1 MNAYDAIVTRRSTR
15 NYKPVQIA
23 PEQLEKVLTAGR
35 FAPSGG
41 NSQSCH
47 FFVIQNPEVLQNLV
61 DMAQEAFSKMEVQEN
76 TYRSLK
82 NSILASKKGNYRFCY
97 NAPTLIVVA
106 NQKDYGNHMAD
117 TAIAI
122 ENMMIEANELNLGS
136 CYINQLYW
144 LNEDP
149 ALKKYMQTLGMKET
163 ESVYGA
169 VILGYPETE
178 NQLPNRTP
186 LERKGNEVTYLL

>member
-15 NYKPVQIA
+15 NYRPVQIEQ
-23 PEQLEKVLTAGR
+23 EQLEKILTAGR

-47 FFVIQNPEVLQNLV
+47 FFVIQNPEVLQKLV
-61 DMAQEAFSKMEVQEN
+61 DMTQEAFSKMEVQEN

-97 NAPTLIVVA
+97 NAPTLVIVA
-106 NQKDYGNHMAD
+106 NQKEYGNHMAD
-117 TAIAI
+117 TAVAI
-122 ENMMIEANELNLGS
+122 ENMMIEANALHLGS
-136 CYINQLYW
+136 CYINQLNW

-149 ALKKYMQTLGMKET
+149 ALKAYMQELGMKET
-163 ESVYGA
+163 ERVYGS
-169 VILGYPETE
+169 VILGYPATE
-178 NQLPNRTP
+178 NQMPERTP
-186 LERKGNEVTYLL
+186 LERKGNEVTYIL